1 MNLRPLFVVYHLFQ
15 AERWEQIYY
24 EQMGAML
31 LSRLL
36 DHAHLTIGINGDKD
50 IDAPNNCK
58 IVRHVDGFSEKPSL
72 LLARQIA
79 EDHPDAL
86 ILYLHSKG
94 ISHATRNQDDWRMMM
109 QHFLLV
115 NWEKAVDLLEDYDIA
130 SVNWRTFPVA
140 HPSGNYWW
148 TRASHLLALDPGY
161 LDSEDRWK
169 QEFWTGSVPCKVA
182 NMHESELDH
191 YNEEYPSTKYCPSYF
206 HHYQGDALCLSFSS
220 RAKAIEEGRL
230 SPVAKIDFF

>member
-1 MNLRPLFVVYHLFQ
+1 MNSRPLFVVYHLFQ

-31 LSRLL
+31 LSGLL
-36 DHAHLTIGINGDKD
+36 NHAHLTIGINGDKD

-115 NWEKAVDLLEDYDIA
+115 NWKKAVDLLEDYDMA

-148 TRASHLLALDPGY
+148 TRASHLLTLDPGY
-161 LDSEDRWK
+161 LDSEDRWR

-182 NMHESELDH
+182 NMHESELEH
-191 YNEEYPSTKYCPSYF
+191 YNNEYPSHRYSSSYF
-206 HHYQGDALCLSFSS
+206 YHYQRDELVLSFSS
-220 RAKAIEEGRL
+220 RADAIAQGKL
-230 SPVAKIDFF
+230 TPVANVDFF

>member
-1 MNLRPLFVVYHLFQ
+1 VCLFSPSGTSRNLALKSPP
-15 AERWEQIYY
+15 AN
-24 EQMGAML
+24 GATKGR
-31 LSRLL
+31 LSE
-36 DHAHLTIGINGDKD
+36 
-50 IDAPNNCK
+50 
-58 IVRHVDGFSEKPSL
+58 SQL
-72 LLARQIA
+72 LLARKIA

-148 TRASHLLALDPGY
+148 TRASHLLKLDPAY
-161 LDSEDRWK
+161 LDSEDRWR
-169 QEFWTGSVPCKVA
+169 QEFWLGSAPCKVA

-191 YNEEYPSTKYCPSYF
+191 YNEECPSSQYCPSYF
-206 HHYQGDALCLSFSS
+206 HRYQGDSLVLSFSS
-220 RAKAIEEGRL
+220 RAKAIEEGLL
-230 SPVAKIDFF
+230 SPLAKVDFF

>member
-1 MNLRPLFVVYHLFQ
+1 MNSRPLFVVYHLFQ

-31 LSRLL
+31 LSGLL
-36 DHAHLTIGINGDKD
+36 NHAHLTIGINGDKG

-79 EDHPDAL
+79 EDYPDAL

-115 NWEKAVDLLEDYDIA
+115 NWKKAVDLLEDYDMA

-148 TRASHLLALDPGY
+148 TRASHLLTLDPGY
-161 LDSEDRWK
+161 LDSEDRWR
-169 QEFWTGSVPCKVA
+169 QEFWTGSVSCKVA
-182 NMHESELDH
+182 NMHESELEH
-191 YNEEYPSTKYCPSYF
+191 YNNEYPSHRYSSSYF
-206 HHYQGDALCLSFSS
+206 HHYQCDDLVLSFSS
-220 RAKAIEEGRL
+220 RADAIAQGKL
-230 SPVAKIDFF
+230 TPVANVDFF